1 MGIEETG
8 VVVNIVITG
17 GGGCVVGDVGIGG
30 VMGILVVSTA
40 SANIVIICR
49 IVATQSAGHYY
60 SLHALY
66 IIPPLVNM

>member
-1 MGIEETG
+1 MGIEETVV

-40 SANIVIICR
+40 SAANIVIICR

-60 SLHALY
+60 SLHA
-66 IIPPLVNM
+66 

>member
-49 IVATQSAGHYY
+49 IVATQSA
-60 SLHALY
+60 
-66 IIPPLVNM
+66 